1 MRSHR
6 DLSITQHERIA
17 ESLLVDCD
25 PPGRLGRYRGCGALA
40 GERCT
45 SLATGQPLEGL
56 GAHVDRLRRA
66 REARRSSLPS
76 PRPAPGE
83 TAGAEPTSA

>member
-1 MRSHR
+1 MRSHV
-6 DLSITQHERIA
+6 DLSMVQRLRIA

-25 PPGRLGRYRGCGALA
+25 PPGRLGRFRGCGARV

-45 SLATGQPLEGL
+45 SLATGAPLEGL

-66 REARRSSLPS
+66 REARRSSPPS
-76 PRPAPGE
+76 SPPIPEQA
-83 TAGAEPTSA
+83 APTSP

>member
-6 DLSITQHERIA
+6 DLSIVQRERIA

-25 PPGRLGRYRGCGALA
+25 PPGLPGRFRGCGAPR
-40 GERCT
+40 GQRCT
-45 SLATGQPLEGL
+45 SLATGLPLEGL

-66 REARRSSLPS
+66 REARRSSPPSEVVPS
-76 PRPAPGE
+76 PRPSG
-83 TAGAEPTSA
+83 EPTSA

>member
-6 DLSITQHERIA
+6 DLSMVQHERIA

-25 PPGRLGRYRGCGALA
+25 PPGRLGRFRGCGARA

-45 SLATGQPLEGL
+45 SLATGAPLEGL

-66 REARRSSLPS
+66 REAPRSSPPS
-76 PRPAPGE
+76 PRPSTEDSPAVSPSTG
-83 TAGAEPTSA
+83 